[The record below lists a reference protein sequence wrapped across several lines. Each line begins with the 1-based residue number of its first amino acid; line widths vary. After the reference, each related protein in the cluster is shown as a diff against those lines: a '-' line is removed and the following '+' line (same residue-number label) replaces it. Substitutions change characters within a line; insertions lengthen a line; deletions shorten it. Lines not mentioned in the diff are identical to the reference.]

1 MFVSA
6 VLQLFNQPIE
16 SNFNMSNQHEFF
28 RASLRILS
36 IQQKGQVTC
45 YPTIPKIDKSTLLAS
60 TLPPRSLD
68 EKAKQPQFSVMKRS
82 GRYMRSLYGSQ
93 VKV

>member
-1 MFVSA
+1 MRG
-6 VLQLFNQPIE
+6 LYTQPIE
-16 SNFNMSNQHEFF
+16 QNFNMSNPHKFF

-36 IQQKGQVTC
+36 VKQKGQVTC
-45 YPTIPKIDKSTLLAS
+45 YPVIPKIDKSTLLAS
-60 TLPPRSLD
+60 ALPPRSLD
-68 EKAKQPQFSVMKRS
+68 EKAKKPQFSVVKRS